1 MTMTATHVEGGIT
14 TDTPDAA
21 PQPVL
26 KNPLTGKVET
36 RAQRKQR
43 LLNVAPPEDHKLLAL
58 LDKVARAARTADAH
72 NLGLADHPDRVAA
85 RQFVKENADKVQ
97 QVPSGSYAVDQGR
110 LAVMSGRGHAWV
122 RGQSSLA
129 QRCRALIAGTRPGT
143 EAQIAKARQLEA
155 AGKLMPV
162 PKLGNVIPA
171 DEVWAWLRRIKV
183 VGLDYTPERRSSP
196 GSPRGP
202 RAATTAAKKSGKKAE
217 TAAPV
222 DEAA

>member
-36 RAQRKQR
+36 RAQRKHR
-43 LLNVAPPEDHKLLAL
+43 LLHVTPPDDHPRVLL
-58 LDKVARAARTADAH
+58 LDRVARAARTADDYTR
-72 NLGLADHPDRVAA
+72 GKADHPDRVEA
-85 RQFVKENADKVQ
+85 RQFVAENTDKVQ

-110 LAVMSGRGHAWV
+110 LAIMSGRGHAWV

-129 QRCRALIAGTRPGT
+129 QKSRALIAGTRAGT
-143 EAQIAKARQLEA
+143 PEQIAKARMLEA
-155 AGKLMPV
+155 TGKLMPI
-162 PKLGNVIPA
+162 PKLGNVLNA
-171 DEVWAWLRRIKV
+171 SVAWEWLRLIKV
-183 VGLDYTPERRSSP
+183 IGQDYTPERRSSP

-202 RAATTAAKKSGKKAE
+202 RAATSAAKKTGKKAE
-217 TAAPV
+217 TAPV